1 MVLTKAVRRK
11 SPGHRPTAELNY
23 GGYEMPWDN
32 ITLQKWHY
40 VMAIAGSMFAIL
52 GTLLVSSSSLDAYV
66 PATHGYVKA
75 LVKQAEDKLALSDIR
90 MERRQISTQV
100 QVLKGRRGQ
109 IEAQISERQL
119 LLQQPGPPQYQKMVQ
134 DQIVTF
140 QDDLKG
146 VQDQIDSLE
155 QEMRRT
161 VKPISQ

>member
-1 MVLTKAVRRK
+1 
-11 SPGHRPTAELNY
+11 
-23 GGYEMPWDN
+23 MPWDVVQ
-32 ITLQKWHY
+32 LKKWHFI
-40 VMAIAGSMFAIL
+40 MGIAGSMFAIF
-52 GTLLVSSSSLDAYV
+52 GTILVSSSSLDAYV
-66 PATHGYVKA
+66 PATHGYVRT
-75 LVKQAEDKLALSDIR
+75 LVKQAEDKMALSDIR

-119 LLQQPGPPQYQKMVQ
+119 LLQQPGPAQYQKMVK
-134 DQIVTF
+134 DQIVSF

-161 VKPISQ
+161 IKPISQ